1 MFASPPDQSLEWSDS
16 GVEGSFRFIKRLW
29 VQINTHIERGSAP
42 GLDVAALNDG
52 QKEMRRLLHD
62 AIAKVSD
69 DISRRYTFNT
79 AIAAIM
85 ELCNHLSRFNDNSE
99 QGRAV
104 QQEAWLAVVRMLN
117 PIIPHVCEHLW
128 FALGETTPLFSA
140 EWPVADEGA
149 RKKLQ
154 VELVIQ
160 VNGKVRGRLE
170 AIPGISKD
178 EALEYALQIENIQ
191 RHVAGLNVR
200 KVILVPDR
208 LLNIVVG

>member
-1 MFASPPDQSLEWSDS
+1 GA
-16 GVEGSFRFIKRLW
+16 FRFIRRLW
-29 VQINTHIERGSAP
+29 NLVTTHVEQGPTAE
-42 GLDVAALNDG
+42 LDVAALNDS

-69 DISRRYTFNT
+69 DVSRRYTFNT

-85 ELCNHLSRFNDNSE
+85 ELSNHLARFEDASD

-117 PIIPHVCEHLW
+117 PIIPHACERLW
-128 FALGETTPLFSA
+128 AALGETTPLFSA
-140 EWPVADEGA
+140 SWPVVDESA

-170 AIPGISKD
+170 AAPGISK
-178 EALEYALQIENIQ
+178 ESALEQALQIDNVQ
-191 RHVAGLNVR
+191 RHLDGLSVR

>member
-1 MFASPPDQSLEWSDS
+1 
-16 GVEGSFRFIKRLW
+16 LW
-29 VQINTHIERGSAP
+29 NLVNTHIEQGPATR
-42 GLDVAALNDG
+42 LDLTSLSGG

-69 DISRRYTFNT
+69 DVSRRYTFNT

-85 ELCNHLSRFNDNSE
+85 ELCNHLSRFDDSSV

-117 PIIPHVCEHLW
+117 PIIPHVCENLW
-128 FALGETTPLFSA
+128 TALGETSSLYSA
-140 EWPVADEGA
+140 SWPVADESA

-170 AIPGISKD
+170 TSPGIDKD
-178 EALEYALQIENIQ
+178 SALEQALQLENIQ
-191 RHVAGLNVR
+191 RHLEGVSIR